1 MIEEKQQEEI
11 IEEEVIEEEKEV
23 KPILSKSVGDAS
35 AQAILQ
41 ALEKGTSEDEI
52 FNDGET
58 REKIRGESFFNQE
71 GLNELTNLSSQGSP
85 IPGQSLVNSPESKYP
100 WENPPTFSNPRE
112 ALDDVATSILQP
124 DTAKNI
130 VKALSKGAAAIDL
143 TMGVLYSKFLQGDI
157 SVDNLLLLAEPTT
170 YMIMALGEEAN
181 IKYNIEGDDLDE
193 LDNEDKKELFNK
205 KVSEFKNA
213 VQNIGSETAEKVN
226 VEKIDSN
233 VVPKNI
239 LDKIKEEGPNLR
251 KSLLDKG
258 EE

>member
-11 IEEEVIEEEKEV
+11 IEEEEKEL

-41 ALEKGTSEDEI
+41 AIENGVSEDEI

-58 REKIRGESFFNQE
+58 KRKIRGESFFSQE
-71 GLNELTNLSSQGSP
+71 GLDELTDLSGQGSP

-112 ALDDVATSILQP
+112 ALDDVATTILQP

-181 IKYNIEGDDLDE
+181 IKYNIEGNDLDE
-193 LDNEDKKELFNK
+193 LDNEDTKESFDK
-205 KVSEFKNA
+205 KVSEFRNV

-233 VVPKNI
+233 IVPRNI

>member
-11 IEEEVIEEEKEV
+11 VEEEEKES
-23 KPILSKSVGDAS
+23 KPILSKSVGEAS
-35 AQAILQ
+35 AQTILQ
-41 ALEKGTSEDEI
+41 ALDNGVSEDEI

-58 REKIRGESFFNQE
+58 KRKIRGEAFFSQE
-71 GLNELTNLSSQGSP
+71 GLDELTDLSSQGSP
-85 IPGQSLVNSPESKYP
+85 IPGQSLVNSPDSKYT

-112 ALDDVATSILQP
+112 ALDDVATTILQP

-181 IKYNIEGDDLDE
+181 IKYNIEGNDLDE
-193 LDNEDKKELFNK
+193 LDNEDTKESFDK
-205 KVSEFKNA
+205 KVSEFRNV

-233 VVPKNI
+233 IVPRNI

>member
-11 IEEEVIEEEKEV
+11 VEEEEEKS

-35 AQAILQ
+35 AQTILQ
-41 ALEKGTSEDEI
+41 AIENGVSEDEI

-58 REKIRGESFFNQE
+58 KRKIRGEAFFSQE
-71 GLNELTNLSSQGSP
+71 GLDELADLSSQGRP

-112 ALDDVATSILQP
+112 ALDDVATTILQP

-181 IKYNIEGDDLDE
+181 IKYNIEGNDLDE
-193 LDNEDKKELFNK
+193 LDNEDTKESFDK
-205 KVSEFKNA
+205 KVSEFRNV

-233 VVPKNI
+233 IVPRNI

>member
-1 MIEEKQQEEI
+1 MIEEKQQEKI
-11 IEEEVIEEEKEV
+11 VEEKEEKEL

-41 ALEKGTSEDEI
+41 AIENGVSEDEI

-58 REKIRGESFFNQE
+58 KRKIRGESFFSQE
-71 GLNELTNLSSQGSP
+71 GLDELTDLSSQGSP

-112 ALDDVATSILQP
+112 ALDDVATTILQP

-181 IKYNIEGDDLDE
+181 IKYNIEGNDLDE
-193 LDNEDKKELFNK
+193 LDNEDTKESFDK
-205 KVSEFKNA
+205 KVSEFRNV

-233 VVPKNI
+233 IVPRNI

>member
-1 MIEEKQQEEI
+1 MIEEKQQKEI
-11 IEEEVIEEEKEV
+11 VEEKEEKQL

-41 ALEKGTSEDEI
+41 AIENGVSEDEI

-58 REKIRGESFFNQE
+58 KRKIRGESFFSQE
-71 GLNELTNLSSQGSP
+71 GLDELTDLSSQGSP
-85 IPGQSLVNSPESKYP
+85 IPGQSLVNSPDSKYP

-112 ALDDVATSILQP
+112 ALDDVATTILQP

-181 IKYNIEGDDLDE
+181 IKYNIEGNDLDE
-193 LDNEDKKELFNK
+193 LDNEDTKESFDK
-205 KVSEFKNA
+205 KVSEFRNV

-233 VVPKNI
+233 IVPRNI

>member
-11 IEEEVIEEEKEV
+11 IEEEEKEL

-41 ALEKGTSEDEI
+41 AIENGVSEDEI
-52 FNDGET
+52 FNDKET
-58 REKIRGESFFNQE
+58 RRKIRGESFFSQE
-71 GLNELTNLSSQGSP
+71 GLDELTDLSGQGSP

-112 ALDDVATSILQP
+112 ALDDVATTILQP

-181 IKYNIEGDDLDE
+181 IKYNIEGNDLDE
-193 LDNEDKKELFNK
+193 LDNEDTKESFDK
-205 KVSEFKNA
+205 KVSEFRNV

-233 VVPKNI
+233 IVPRNI

>member
-1 MIEEKQQEEI
+1 MIEEKQQEKI
-11 IEEEVIEEEKEV
+11 IEEKKEKEL

-41 ALEKGTSEDEI
+41 AIENGVSEDEI
-52 FNDGET
+52 FNDREI

-71 GLNELTNLSSQGSP
+71 GLNELTNLSNQGSP
-85 IPGQSLVNSPESKYP
+85 IPGQSLVNSPDSKYP

-112 ALDDVATSILQP
+112 ALDDITTTILQP

-170 YMIMALGEEAN
+170 YIIMALGEEAN
-181 IKYNIEGDDLDE
+181 IKYNIEGNDLDE
-193 LDNEDKKELFNK
+193 LDFDDNKEKFESQVN
-205 KVSEFKNA
+205 EFKNGISN
-213 VQNIGSETAEKVN
+213 VKNITKEKINTSTINEQIIPRSILEKVK
-226 VEKIDSN
+226 ETSSKIREN
-233 VVPKNI
+233 
-239 LDKIKEEGPNLR
+239 
-251 KSLLDKG
+251 LLDKG
-258 EE
+258 EK

>member
-11 IEEEVIEEEKEV
+11 VEEEEKES
-23 KPILSKSVGDAS
+23 KPILSKSVGEAS
-35 AQAILQ
+35 AQTILQ
-41 ALEKGTSEDEI
+41 AIENGVSEDEI

-58 REKIRGESFFNQE
+58 KRKIRGESFFSQE
-71 GLNELTNLSSQGSP
+71 GLDELTDLSGQGSP
-85 IPGQSLVNSPESKYP
+85 IPGQSLVNSPDSKYP

-112 ALDDVATSILQP
+112 ALDDVATTILQP

-181 IKYNIEGDDLDE
+181 IKYNIEGNDLDE
-193 LDNEDKKELFNK
+193 LDNEDTKESFDK
-205 KVSEFKNA
+205 KVSEFRNV

-233 VVPKNI
+233 IVPRNI

>member
-1 MIEEKQQEEI
+1 MIEEQKQEEQVV
-11 IEEEVIEEEKEV
+11 EENQKEL
-23 KPILSKSVGDAS
+23 KPILSKSLSEAS
-35 AQAILQ
+35 TQAILQ
-41 ALEKGTSEDEI
+41 ALENGVSEEELFSI
-52 FNDGET
+52 GET
-58 REKIRGESFFNQE
+58 TRPKIRGENKSNQE
-71 GLNELTNLSSQGSP
+71 SLNELAELSSQGRP
-85 IPGQSLVNSPESKYP
+85 IPGQSLVNSPDSKYP

-112 ALDDVATSILQP
+112 ALDDVATTILQP

-181 IKYNIEGDDLDE
+181 IKYNIEGNDLDE
-193 LDNEDKKELFNK
+193 LDNEDTKESFDK
-205 KVSEFKNA
+205 KVSEFRNV

-233 VVPKNI
+233 IVPRNI

>member
-11 IEEEVIEEEKEV
+11 IEEEEV
-23 KPILSKSVGDAS
+23 KPILSKSVGEAS

-41 ALEKGTSEDEI
+41 ALKKGVSEDEI
-52 FNDGET
+52 FNDKET
-58 REKIRGESFFNQE
+58 KRKIRGEAFFSQE
-71 GLNELTNLSSQGSP
+71 GLDELADLSSQGSP
-85 IPGQSLVNSPESKYP
+85 IPGQSLVNSPDSKYP

-112 ALDDVATSILQP
+112 ALDDITTTILQP
-124 DTAKNI
+124 ETAKNI

-181 IKYNIEGDDLDE
+181 IKYNIEGNDLDE
-193 LDNEDKKELFNK
+193 LDNEDTKESFDK
-205 KVSEFKNA
+205 KVSEFRNV

-226 VEKIDSN
+226 VKKIDSN
-233 VVPKNI
+233 IVPRNI

>member
-11 IEEEVIEEEKEV
+11 VEEEEKES
-23 KPILSKSVGDAS
+23 KPILSKSVGEAS
-35 AQAILQ
+35 AQTILQ
-41 ALEKGTSEDEI
+41 ALDNGVSEDEI

-58 REKIRGESFFNQE
+58 KRKIRGESFFSQE
-71 GLNELTNLSSQGSP
+71 GLDELTDLSGQGSP
-85 IPGQSLVNSPESKYP
+85 IPGQSLVNSPDSKYP

-112 ALDDVATSILQP
+112 ALDDVATTILQP

-181 IKYNIEGDDLDE
+181 IKYNIEGNDLDE
-193 LDNEDKKELFNK
+193 LDNEDTKESFDK
-205 KVSEFKNA
+205 KVSEFRNV

-233 VVPKNI
+233 IVPRNI

>member
-1 MIEEKQQEEI
+1 MIEEKQQEKI
-11 IEEEVIEEEKEV
+11 VEEKEEKEL

-41 ALEKGTSEDEI
+41 AIENGVSEDEI
-52 FNDGET
+52 FNDEET
-58 REKIRGESFFNQE
+58 RRKIRGESFFSQE
-71 GLNELTNLSSQGSP
+71 GLDELTDLSSQGSP

-112 ALDDVATSILQP
+112 ALDDVATTILQP

-181 IKYNIEGDDLDE
+181 IKYNIEGNDLDE
-193 LDNEDKKELFNK
+193 LDNEDTKESFDK
-205 KVSEFKNA
+205 KVSEFRNV
-213 VQNIGSETAEKVN
+213 VQNIGSETAEKIN

-233 VVPKNI
+233 IVPKNI